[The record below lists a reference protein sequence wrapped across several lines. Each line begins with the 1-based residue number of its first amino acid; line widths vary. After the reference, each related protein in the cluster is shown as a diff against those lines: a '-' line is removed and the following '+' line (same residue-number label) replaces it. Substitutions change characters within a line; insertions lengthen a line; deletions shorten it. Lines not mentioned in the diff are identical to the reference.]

1 MADLAHEKALRGI
14 QVGDLFDVAGNHGAP
29 ITCLATAIDETSI
42 YARSITHQI
51 DFKFD
56 RKTGVGMGID
66 DSLGGRI
73 RSVAP
78 LPHDIY
84 QALIGL
90 DRRYRGGGSHRL
102 SEMEKKALVFIH
114 HFYEEHLI

>member
-1 MADLAHEKALRGI
+1 MGELAREKALRGI

-29 ITCLATAIDETSI
+29 ITCLATAIDETAI

-56 RKTGVGMGID
+56 RKTGVGTGVD
-66 DSLGGRI
+66 DPLGGHI

-90 DRRYRGGGSHRL
+90 DRRYRGGGSHKL
-102 SEMEKKALVFIH
+102 SENEKRALVFIYH
-114 HFYEEHLI
+114 YYEQHPI